1 MTLIILLFAVGLVLM
16 AVEVIVPGGILGAAG
31 ALCLIAATI
40 VTFVQHG
47 TTQGVI
53 ALAASV
59 FLTGFTV
66 LAELYLI
73 RNTKLGKKA
82 FLNAEISASSSD
94 LASQTKDLIGKSAE
108 SATMLSPTGYV
119 TVDGRSYEAFCPS
132 GQVPAGTSLRVT
144 GADNFRLIVSP
155 NNPTT

>member
-1 MTLIILLFAVGLVLM
+1 MTLIVLLFAVGLVLM
-16 AVEVIVPGGILGAAG
+16 AVEVIVPGGILGAGG

-40 VTFVQHG
+40 ITFIQHG
-47 TTQGVI
+47 TSSGMV
-53 ALAASV
+53 ALVASV

-73 RNTKLGKKA
+73 RHTKLGKKA
-82 FLNAEISASSSD
+82 FLNAEINASSSD
-94 LASQTKDLIGKSAE
+94 LANRTKDLIGKWAE
-108 SATMLSPTGYV
+108 STTILSPTGYV
-119 TVDGRSYEAFCPS
+119 TIDGRSYEAFCPS
-132 GQVPAGTSLRVT
+132 GQVPVGTSLRVT

>member
-1 MTLIILLFAVGLVLM
+1 MTLIVLLFAVGLVLM
-16 AVEVIVPGGILGAAG
+16 AVEVIVPGGILGVGG
-31 ALCLIAATI
+31 ALCLLAATI

-47 TTQGVI
+47 TTSGMI
-53 ALAASV
+53 ALFASV
-59 FLTGFTV
+59 FLTGVTV

-73 RNTKLGKKA
+73 RHTKLGKKA
-82 FLNAEISASSSD
+82 FLNAEINANSSD
-94 LASQTKDLIGKSAE
+94 LANHTKDLIGKSAE

-119 TVDGRSYEAFCPS
+119 TIDGRSYEAFCPS
-132 GQVPAGTSLRVT
+132 GQIPAGTPLRVT